1 MAITIRQDSES
12 TNPLDALRLETHH
25 IDTPAAQLARQRG
38 ILQAKTEALAT
49 ATKLLPW
56 ARWLSMAIIA
66 VSAVHLWETL
76 AAIKPDDIA
85 VLRLPS
91 EVYHFSALALVAVID
106 CSIWF
111 LTAAQGAAAYAGY
124 RQQSRALGFLYTLTF
139 LLNLAFLARHMPDL
153 PPQIADGVSVTLAV
167 LFPAL
172 LALLVP
178 VSLTATERAAHLLR
192 ATRAALLVDVE
203 MLRGMV
209 AIPATPEQPPAQQ
222 ACEGGASPRVVP
234 VAELAHE
241 RAELLETPPQALE
254 LAEAPVSVAEEVR
267 SAPVHVAAV
276 VATPAADRTCK
287 YCRQDGLTM
296 TELMVHGRQRSR
308 YGTCTPTAAQL
319 EGAPA
324 TTSAEEQAL

>member
-1 MAITIRQDSES
+1 MAITIRRDGES

-38 ILQAKTEALAT
+38 ILQAKTEALGT
-49 ATKLLPW
+49 ASGLLGW

-66 VSAVHLWETL
+66 VSAIHLWETL
-76 AAIKPDDIA
+76 ASIKPA
-85 VLRLPS
+85 GVETLSLHPWF
-91 EVYHFSALALVAVID
+91 YHGSALALVAVID

-153 PPQIADGVSVTLAV
+153 PAQIADGVSVTLAV

-203 MLRGMV
+203 TLRGLV
-209 AIPATPEQPPAQQ
+209 TTPATPEQPPAQQ
-222 ACEGGASPRVVP
+222 ACEGGAPPRVVA

-254 LAEAPVSVAEEVR
+254 LTEAPVSAGAEVA
-267 SAPVHVAAV
+267 SAPTHVAAV
-276 VATPAADRTCK
+276 ATTPAADRTCK
-287 YCRQDGLTM
+287 YCKAAGLTM

-319 EGAPA
+319 EGATA
-324 TTSAEEQAL
+324 SE